1 MARVWAG
8 GPCLRVKFARL
19 FCFFASTNHLRAPGP
34 SGWISGK
41 RAFALGLAAAQVTQ
55 PHAPGNIGHFQ
66 HVNAPMRPSL
76 VLFLIALASWI
87 ALGQDTP
94 ATPSS
99 APAVSATRSA
109 PTLSA
114 EQIRELIRQVA
125 EKDMENDKKQRD
137 YTYIE
142 REEEHRL
149 DGKGQVKSTETRTS
163 EVMMLYG
170 DQIERLIAKNDKPL
184 SAKDAAKEDERIQKL
199 TDKRKN
205 ETAEQRAK
213 RLKQEEKDRE
223 EARQFVGEIADA
235 YNFHLAAMEEI
246 EGRETYVIN
255 AEPRPGFEPHGK
267 GAKFLPK
274 FRFRVWIDKAESE
287 WVKLDAEAI
296 DTVSVGLFLARVHK
310 GSRIVIEQTRVN
322 DEVWLPRHMEVKV
335 DVRLA
340 LVKNFNVAE
349 DVAYR
354 DYKKFRSD
362 TRLVPLGEVQQQP

>member
-1 MARVWAG
+1 MR
-8 GPCLRVKFARL
+8 LR
-19 FCFFASTNHLRAPGP
+19 
-34 SGWISGK
+34 
-41 RAFALGLAAAQVTQ
+41 
-55 PHAPGNIGHFQ
+55 
-66 HVNAPMRPSL
+66 L
-76 VLFLIALASWI
+76 VLLVIALAPWI

-94 ATPSS
+94 APPSTV
-99 APAVSATRSA
+99 PQVSAQKSV

-114 EQIRELIRQVA
+114 DQIHELIRQVA
-125 EKDMENDKKQRD
+125 EKDMENDKKQLD

-142 REEEHRL
+142 RVEEHRL
-149 DGKGQVKSTETRTS
+149 DGKGQVKSTETRTN

-205 ETAEQRAK
+205 ETSEQRAK

-223 EARQFVGEIADA
+223 ETRQFVGEIADA
-235 YNFHLAAMEEI
+235 YNFHLAAMEDL
-246 EGRETYVIN
+246 EGRETYVID
-255 AEPRPGFEPHGK
+255 AEPRPGFEPHVK

-274 FRFRVWIDKAESE
+274 FRFRVWIDKAEGQ
-287 WVKLDAEAI
+287 WVKLDAQAI

-322 DEVWLPRHMEVKV
+322 DEVWLPRHMAVNV

-340 LVKNFNVAE
+340 LVKNFNIAQ
-349 DVAYR
+349 DVTYR
-354 DYKKFRSD
+354 DYKKFRSN
-362 TRLVPLGEVQQQP
+362 TRMVPLGEVQQQP